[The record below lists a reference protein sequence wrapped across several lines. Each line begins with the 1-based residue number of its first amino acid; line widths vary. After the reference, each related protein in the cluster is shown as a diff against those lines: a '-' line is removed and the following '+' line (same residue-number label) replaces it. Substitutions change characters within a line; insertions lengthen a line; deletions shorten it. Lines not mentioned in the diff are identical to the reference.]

1 MSLFPKKISK
11 HSPLGFFDDRFGDL
25 FEGFFMPVRGESDF
39 KQLNPRIDVNEQ
51 DGIYEI
57 KADMPGMKKDDI
69 EITVQEGVLTISA
82 TKEDEHK
89 EEREGEL
96 LRQERFYGR
105 YLRQIPLGTN
115 IDEHHVHASFVDG
128 VLEIKVP
135 KLAREQPKKV
145 TVDIK

>member
-1 MSLFPKKISK
+1 MSLFPRKIST

-25 FEGFFMPVRGESDF
+25 FEGFFMPVRGKSDF
-39 KQLNPRIDVNEQ
+39 NHMSPRIDVKEQ
-51 DGIYEI
+51 DTAYEI

-69 EITVQEGVLTISA
+69 EITVHEGMLTISA

-89 EEREGEL
+89 EEKEGEL

-105 YLRQIPLGTN
+105 YLRQIPLGKN
-115 IDEHHVHASFVDG
+115 IDEHHVHASFDDG

-135 KLAREQPKKV
+135 KLAQEQPKKV

>member
-25 FEGFFMPVRGESDF
+25 FEGFFMPIRDDSGF
-39 KQLNPRIDVNEQ
+39 KSLNPRIDVKEQ
-51 DGIYEI
+51 DGAYQI

-69 EITVQEGVLTISA
+69 EITVQEGMLIISA

-89 EEREGEL
+89 EEKDGEVLRRE
-96 LRQERFYGR
+96 RYYGH
-105 YLRQIPLGTN
+105 YLRQIPLGAN
-115 IDEHHVHASFVDG
+115 IDEANVHASLEDG

-135 KLAREQPKKV
+135 KLEQEKANKV